1 MKPQYNRRL
10 SVAETFLLFGALLFS
25 GTAAAQTVAVT
36 GATVHTAGPAGKIE
50 NATIIISDGRIA
62 AVGAGVT
69 TPAGAREID
78 ASGKIITPGL
88 VTPFGQIGLVE
99 VNAVEGTVD
108 YVQRGDQFSA
118 SFDPASA
125 YNPRSS
131 LVATNRIEGITHA
144 IIAPEAQRPDDLGNQ
159 SRVFSGL
166 ASVVQLRDNDYMI
179 RNGAALVANLG
190 ETGSEVAAGSRATAL
205 MVLRTALDD
214 ARDYGSN
221 VQAFEQGNRR
231 QYSLSRSDLETL
243 QRLLRGDMPLLVRA
257 NRAND
262 ISAAIRLASDYEFDL
277 IVMGGAEAWMVADEL
292 AAAGVSVILDSL
304 ANLPESFDQLNS
316 RLDAASIL
324 ANAGVRIAIGGDGAN
339 QNHNARNIT
348 QAAGIAVANGLAWD
362 EALVAVTLA
371 PAQMYGVGDRIG
383 SLEAGKRADFV
394 IWNDDPLELT
404 SYPDQVFIGGEAVP
418 MESRQTLLRDRYL
431 DRASNKPP
439 AFR

>member
-1 MKPQYNRRL
+1 MKLQVMAVL
-10 SVAETFLLFGALLFS
+10 LASFLASGSVA
-25 GTAAAQTVAVT
+25 AQAIAVK

-50 NATIIISDGRIA
+50 NATILISDGRITA
-62 AVGAGVT
+62 IGAGVA

-78 ASGKIITPGL
+78 ATGKIVTPGL

-118 SFDPASA
+118 SFDPSAA

-144 IIAPEAQRPDDLGNQ
+144 VIAPEAQGPDALGNQ

-166 ASVVQLRDNDYMI
+166 ASVVQLSDGDYMLE
-179 RNGAALVANLG
+179 RGAALVANLG
-190 ETGSEVAAGSRATAL
+190 ETGSDLAAGSRAAAL

-214 ARDYGSN
+214 ALDYGRN

-243 QRLLRGDMPLLVRA
+243 QGLLRGELPLLVRA

-262 ISAAIRLASDYEFDL
+262 ISAAVQLAADYELDL
-277 IVMGGAEAWMVADEL
+277 IVMGGTEAWMVADQL
-292 AAAGVSVILDSL
+292 ASAGASVILDSL
-304 ANLPESFDQLNS
+304 ANLPNSFDQLNA

-324 ANAGVRIAIGGDGAN
+324 AKAGVRIAIGGDGAN

-348 QAAGIAVANGLAWD
+348 QAAGIAVANGLSWD
-362 EALVAVTLA
+362 EALKAVTLA
-371 PAQMYGVGDRIG
+371 PAQMYGVADRIG
-383 SLEAGKRADFV
+383 SLESGKRADFV

-431 DRASNKPP
+431 DRSSNKPP